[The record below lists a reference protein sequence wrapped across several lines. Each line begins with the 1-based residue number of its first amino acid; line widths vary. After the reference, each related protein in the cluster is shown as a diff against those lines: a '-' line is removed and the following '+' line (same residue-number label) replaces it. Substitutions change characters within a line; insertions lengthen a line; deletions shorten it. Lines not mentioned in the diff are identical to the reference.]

1 MSMVLLLHTAAAVYC
16 MLVIHAH
23 NYFLGKEQDSV
34 KFTLFAM
41 VYKEDQSGTVE
52 KSITWMQTVLLVS
65 AYDNNKK
72 YNT

>member
-1 MSMVLLLHTAAAVYC
+1 MMLLVHTAAAVHGTL
-16 MLVIHAH
+16 LVHVH
-23 NYFLGKEQDSV
+23 NYFLRREQDSV
-34 KFTLFAM
+34 KFTLFSN
-41 VYKEDQSGTVE
+41 VYEDDQSGTVE

>member
-1 MSMVLLLHTAAAVYC
+1 MAAAGNG
-16 MLVIHAH
+16 MSLIHAH
-23 NYFLGKEQDSV
+23 HYFLRKEQNSV
-34 KFTLFAM
+34 KFTLFAN

-52 KSITWMQTVLLVS
+52 KSITWMQTTLLLS

>member
-1 MSMVLLLHTAAAVYC
+1 MST
-16 MLVIHAH
+16 IISS
-23 NYFLGKEQDSV
+23 GKNRTL
-34 KFTLFAM
+34 KFTLFAN
-41 VYKEDQSGTVE
+41 VDEDQSGTVE